1 LWDNRLIV
9 FENYIMAKNA
19 SVQEKEG
26 EISDI
31 YTPQPHNKG
40 ENIPIREKLETIIAE
55 LPQDKLTLAEIRD
68 ILGRDGMLLLVI
80 LLTVV
85 FLIPVSI
92 PGVSTIFGGT
102 ILLIG
107 VSILFGWD
115 LWLPKQFLSKELP
128 ASALK
133 KAFHKGLKWLVRL
146 EKISKP
152 NRLIWLTSGNI
163 AHIINGLSIIL
174 AAILLMAPFGFIPFS
189 NTVPAIALL
198 FYAIGLLQKDGV
210 SILWGHIFNIITI
223 MYFAILISG
232 GWIAILELIK
242 YLNII

>member
-1 LWDNRLIV
+1 
-9 FENYIMAKNA
+9 MK
-19 SVQEKEG
+19 K
-26 EISDI
+26 DI
-31 YTPQPHNKG
+31 H
-40 ENIPIREKLETIIAE
+40 IRAKLEKIIAE

-68 ILGRDGMLLLVI
+68 HLGRDGMLLLVI

-115 LWLPKQFLSKELP
+115 VWLPKSFLKKTLP
-128 ASALK
+128 AKSLK
-133 KAFHKGLKWLVRL
+133 KAFHTGLKWLIKL

-152 NRLIWLTSGNI
+152 NRLTWLTEGNFS
-163 AHIINGLSIIL
+163 HIINGISIIL
-174 AAILLMAPFGFIPFS
+174 GSILLMAPFGIIPFS
-189 NTVPAIALL
+189 NTFPAVALL
-198 FYAIGLLQKDGV
+198 FYSVGILQKDGI

-223 MYFAILISG
+223 IYFAIIISG
-232 GWIAILELIK
+232 GWIVILEFIK
-242 YLNII
+242 YLNN

>member
-1 LWDNRLIV
+1 MTSNV
-9 FENYIMAKNA
+9 PM
-19 SVQEKEG
+19 KEELE
-26 EISDI
+26 EISNI
-31 YTPQPHNKG
+31 YETKPNDVL
-40 ENIPIREKLETIIAE
+40 EDIPIREKLEKIIAE
-55 LPQDKLTLAEIRD
+55 LPQDKLTLEEIRSL
-68 ILGRDGMLLLVI
+68 LGRDGMLLLVI

-92 PGVSTIFGGT
+92 PGVSTIFGAT

-115 LWLPKQFLSKELP
+115 LWLPKKFLAKELP

-133 KAFHKGLKWLVRL
+133 KSFHQGLKWLIRL
-146 EKISKP
+146 EKVSKP
-152 NRLIWLTSGNI
+152 NRAIWITTGKG

-198 FYAIGLLQKDGV
+198 FYAIGLLQKDGI
-210 SILWGHIFNIITI
+210 SIISGHIFNILTI
-223 MYFAILISG
+223 IYFAILISG
-232 GWIAILELIK
+232 GWVLILEVIK
-242 YLNII
+242 YLGFK

>member
-1 LWDNRLIV
+1 MKKD
-9 FENYIMAKNA
+9 
-19 SVQEKEG
+19 
-26 EISDI
+26 
-31 YTPQPHNKG
+31 TH
-40 ENIPIREKLETIIAE
+40 IRAKLEKIIAE

-68 ILGRDGMLLLVI
+68 HLGRDGMLLLVI

-115 LWLPKQFLSKELP
+115 VWLPKSFLKKELP
-128 ASALK
+128 AKSLK
-133 KAFHKGLKWLVRL
+133 KAFHTGLKWLVRL

-152 NRLIWLTSGNI
+152 NRLTWLTKGNV

-189 NTVPAIALL
+189 NTFPAIALL
-198 FYAIGLLQKDGV
+198 FYAIGLLQKDGI

-223 MYFAILISG
+223 IYFVILISG

-242 YLNII
+242 YLNN

>member
-1 LWDNRLIV
+1 
-9 FENYIMAKNA
+9 MGKNA
-19 SVQEKEG
+19 HVREKLD
-26 EISDI
+26 EISNR
-31 YTPQPHNKG
+31 YTPQHNK
-40 ENIPIREKLETIIAE
+40 EVNIPIREKLEKIIAE
-55 LPQDKLTLAEIRD
+55 MPKDNLTLEEIRSL
-68 ILGRDGMLLLVI
+68 LGSDGMLLLVI

-115 LWLPKQFLSKELP
+115 LWLPKKFLAKELP
-128 ASALK
+128 ASSLK
-133 KAFHKGLKWLVRL
+133 KAFHKGLKWLIKL

-152 NRLIWLTSGNI
+152 HRAIWITTGKG

-189 NTVPAIALL
+189 NTFPAIALL
-198 FYAIGLLQKDGV
+198 FYALGLLQKDGI
-210 SILWGHIFNIITI
+210 SIIGGHIFNILTI
-223 MYFAILISG
+223 IYFAILISG
-232 GWIAILELIK
+232 GWVLILELLK
-242 YLNII
+242 YINIL

>member
-1 LWDNRLIV
+1 MKKSL
-9 FENYIMAKNA
+9 
-19 SVQEKEG
+19 S
-26 EISDI
+26 
-31 YTPQPHNKG
+31 
-40 ENIPIREKLETIIAE
+40 IREKLEKIIAE
-55 LPQDKLTLAEIRD
+55 LPQDKLTLEEIRSL
-68 ILGRDGMLLLVI
+68 LGQDGMLLLVI

-107 VSILFGWD
+107 FSILFGWD
-115 LWLPKQFLSKELP
+115 LWLPKNFLDKELP
-128 ASALK
+128 ASSLK
-133 KAFHKGLKWLVRL
+133 KAFQKGLKWLIRL

-152 NRLIWLTSGNI
+152 NRAIWITTGKG

-189 NTVPAIALL
+189 NTFPAIALL
-198 FYAIGLLQKDGV
+198 FYAIGLLQKDGI
-210 SILWGHIFNIITI
+210 SIIWGHIFNLLTII
-223 MYFAILISG
+223 YFAILLSG
-232 GWIAILELIK
+232 GWVLILELLK

>member
-1 LWDNRLIV
+1 
-9 FENYIMAKNA
+9 MQK
-19 SVQEKEG
+19 
-26 EISDI
+26 
-31 YTPQPHNKG
+31 
-40 ENIPIREKLETIIAE
+40 NIPIREKLEKIIAE

-68 ILGRDGMLLLVI
+68 HLGRDGMLLLII

-107 VSILFGWD
+107 ISILFGWE
-115 LWLPKQFLSKELP
+115 LWLPKSFLKKELP
-128 ASALK
+128 AKSLK
-133 KAFHKGLKWLVRL
+133 KAFHTGLKWLIRL

-152 NRLIWLTSGNI
+152 NRLTWLTDGNI

-189 NTVPAIALL
+189 NTFPAIALL
-198 FYAIGLLQKDGV
+198 FYAIGLLQKDGI
-210 SILWGHIFNIITI
+210 SIIWGHIFNIITI
-223 MYFAILISG
+223 LYFTILISG
-232 GWIAILELIK
+232 GWIIIVEFIK
-242 YLNII
+242 YLRG

>member
-1 LWDNRLIV
+1 MKKD
-9 FENYIMAKNA
+9 
-19 SVQEKEG
+19 
-26 EISDI
+26 
-31 YTPQPHNKG
+31 TH
-40 ENIPIREKLETIIAE
+40 IRKKLEKIIAN
-55 LPQDKLTLAEIRD
+55 LPPDKLTLAEIRD
-68 ILGRDGMLLLVI
+68 SLGRDGMLLLVI

-107 VSILFGWD
+107 VSILLGWD
-115 LWLPKQFLSKELP
+115 LWLPKSFLKKELP
-128 ASALK
+128 AKSLR
-133 KAFHKGLKWLVRL
+133 KAFHTGLKWLVRL

-152 NRLIWLTSGNI
+152 NRLIWLTNGNI

-198 FYAIGLLQKDGV
+198 FYSIGLLQKDGI
-210 SILWGHIFNIITI
+210 SIILGHIFNMLTII
-223 MYFAILISG
+223 YFTILISG
-232 GWIAILELIK
+232 GWIVILELIK
-242 YLNII
+242 YFNK

>member
-1 LWDNRLIV
+1 
-9 FENYIMAKNA
+9 M
-19 SVQEKEG
+19 Q
-26 EISDI
+26 
-31 YTPQPHNKG
+31 

-92 PGVSTIFGGT
+92 PGVSTVFGGT

-115 LWLPKQFLSKELP
+115 LWLPKSFLRRELP
-128 ASALK
+128 ASALR
-133 KAFHKGLKWLVRL
+133 KAFSAGLKWFIRL

-152 NRLIWLTSGNI
+152 HRAIWITAGHG

-189 NTVPAIALL
+189 NTFPAIALL
-198 FYAIGLLQKDGV
+198 FYAIGLLQKDGI
-210 SILWGHIFNIITI
+210 SIIWGHIFNLITI
-223 MYFAILISG
+223 IYFTILISG
-232 GWIAILELIK
+232 GWVLILELLK
-242 YLNII
+242 YLGMR

>member
-1 LWDNRLIV
+1 M
-9 FENYIMAKNA
+9 EKNA
-19 SVQEKEG
+19 PVREELE
-26 EISDI
+26 EISNI
-31 YTPQPHNKG
+31 YTPQPDNKG
-40 ENIPIREKLETIIAE
+40 ENIHIREKLEKIIAE
-55 LPQDKLTLAEIRD
+55 MPKDNLTLEEIRSL
-68 ILGRDGMLLLVI
+68 LGSDGMLLLVI

-92 PGVSTIFGGT
+92 PGVSTIFGAT

-115 LWLPKQFLSKELP
+115 LWLPKKFLAKELP

-133 KAFHKGLKWLVRL
+133 KSFHQGLKWLIRL
-146 EKISKP
+146 EKVSKP
-152 NRLIWLTSGNI
+152 NRAVWITTGKG

-198 FYAIGLLQKDGV
+198 FYAIGLLQKDGI
-210 SILWGHIFNIITI
+210 SIIGGHIFNILTI
-223 MYFAILISG
+223 IYFAMLISG
-232 GWIAILELIK
+232 GWVLILELIK
-242 YLNII
+242 YLGFR

>member
-1 LWDNRLIV
+1 
-9 FENYIMAKNA
+9 MK
-19 SVQEKEG
+19 K
-26 EISDI
+26 DI
-31 YTPQPHNKG
+31 H
-40 ENIPIREKLETIIAE
+40 IRAKLEKIIAE

-68 ILGRDGMLLLVI
+68 HLGRDGMLLLVI

-85 FLIPVSI
+85 FLIPISI

-115 LWLPKQFLSKELP
+115 VWLPKSFLKKELP
-128 ASALK
+128 AESLK
-133 KAFHKGLKWLVRL
+133 KAFHTGLKWLVRL

-152 NRLIWLTSGNI
+152 NRLTWLTEGNV

-174 AAILLMAPFGFIPFS
+174 GAILLMAPFGIIPFS
-189 NTVPAIALL
+189 NTFPAIALL
-198 FYAIGLLQKDGV
+198 FYSVGILQKDGI

-223 MYFAILISG
+223 LYFIILISG
-232 GWIAILELIK
+232 GWIVILEFIK
-242 YLNII
+242 YLNN

>member
-1 LWDNRLIV
+1 
-9 FENYIMAKNA
+9 MK
-19 SVQEKEG
+19 K
-26 EISDI
+26 DI
-31 YTPQPHNKG
+31 H
-40 ENIPIREKLETIIAE
+40 IRKKLENIIAE

-68 ILGRDGMLLLVI
+68 SLGRDGMLLLVI

-107 VSILFGWD
+107 VSILLGWD
-115 LWLPKQFLSKELP
+115 LWLPKSFLKKELP
-128 ASALK
+128 AQSLK
-133 KAFHKGLKWLVRL
+133 KAFHTGLKWLIRL

-152 NRLIWLTSGNI
+152 NRLTWITEGNV

-198 FYAIGLLQKDGV
+198 FYAIGLLQKDGI
-210 SILWGHIFNIITI
+210 SIIWGHIFNLLTMI
-223 MYFAILISG
+223 YFAILISG
-232 GWIAILELIK
+232 GWVLILKLGE
-242 YLNII
+242 YLTKM

>member
-1 LWDNRLIV
+1 M
-9 FENYIMAKNA
+9 EKNTP
-19 SVQEKEG
+19 VQEEL
-26 EISDI
+26 EAISDG
-31 YTPQPHNKG
+31 YTTQPHHKG
-40 ENIPIREKLETIIAE
+40 LNIPIREKLEKIIAE
-55 LPQDKLTLAEIRD
+55 LPKDKLTLEEIRSL
-68 ILGRDGMLLLVI
+68 LGRDGMLLLVI

-92 PGVSTIFGGT
+92 PGVSTVFGGT

-128 ASALK
+128 ASSLK
-133 KAFHKGLKWLVRL
+133 KAFHKGLKWLIRL

-152 NRLIWLTSGNI
+152 NRAIWITTGKG

-189 NTVPAIALL
+189 NTIPAIALL
-198 FYAIGLLQKDGV
+198 FYAIGLLQKDGI
-210 SILWGHIFNIITI
+210 SIIWGHIFNLLTII
-223 MYFAILISG
+223 YFAILLSG
-232 GWIAILELIK
+232 GWVLILELIK
-242 YLNII
+242 YLNIV

>member
-1 LWDNRLIV
+1 MYKIV
-9 FENYIMAKNA
+9 FKNYIMASN
-19 SVQEKEG
+19 VPIQEEL
-26 EISDI
+26 EDISDG
-31 YTPQPHNKG
+31 YTTQYHNKG
-40 ENIPIREKLETIIAE
+40 EDIHIREKLEKIIAE
-55 LPQDKLTLAEIRD
+55 LPQDKLTLDEIRSL
-68 ILGRDGMLLLVI
+68 LGRDGMLLLVI

-107 VSILFGWD
+107 VSILFGWN
-115 LWLPKQFLSKELP
+115 LWLPKKFLAKELP

-133 KAFHKGLKWLVRL
+133 KSFHQGLKWLIRL
-146 EKISKP
+146 EKVSKP
-152 NRLIWLTSGNI
+152 NRAIWITTGKG

-189 NTVPAIALL
+189 NTFPAIAIL

-210 SILWGHIFNIITI
+210 SIIWGHIFNVITI
-223 MYFAILISG
+223 IYFAMLISG
-232 GWIAILELIK
+232 GWVLILEVIK
-242 YLNII
+242 YLGFK

>member
-1 LWDNRLIV
+1 
-9 FENYIMAKNA
+9 MGKNTP
-19 SVQEKEG
+19 VQEKLED
-26 EISDI
+26 ISDG
-31 YTPQPHNKG
+31 YTIQPHNKG
-40 ENIPIREKLETIIAE
+40 ENTHIREKLEKIIAN
-55 LPQDKLTLAEIRD
+55 LPPDKLTLAEIRD
-68 ILGRDGMLLLVI
+68 SLGRDGMLLLII

-92 PGVSTIFGGT
+92 PGVSTVFGGT

-115 LWLPKQFLSKELP
+115 VWLPKKFLSKELP
-128 ASALK
+128 AKSLK
-133 KAFHKGLKWLVRL
+133 KAFHTGLKWLIKL

-163 AHIINGLSIIL
+163 AHITNGISIIL

-198 FYAIGLLQKDGV
+198 FYAIGLLQKDGI
-210 SILWGHIFNIITI
+210 SIIWGHIFNLLTII
-223 MYFAILISG
+223 YFAILISG
-232 GWIAILELIK
+232 GWALILKLGE
-242 YLNII
+242 YLTKM